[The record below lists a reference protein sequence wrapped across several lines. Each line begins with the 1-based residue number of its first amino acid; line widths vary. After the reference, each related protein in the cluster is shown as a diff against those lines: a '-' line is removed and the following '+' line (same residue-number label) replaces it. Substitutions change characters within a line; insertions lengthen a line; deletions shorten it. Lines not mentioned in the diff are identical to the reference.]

1 MCIIASIGQDF
12 LQTPCVEG
20 AVCFWKRKWKAGIQ
34 REREGH
40 QSVLEIVLQPKLV
53 GHPDMGLFLQ
63 NIPVV
68 ATLHLMNAICPLG
81 RWGTPFPSALPS
93 QGLLSVGGLD
103 LSLGCPLTRPL
114 VTLVIV
120 AQSPHC
126 LPTEAHARCRTH
138 KRSSGFEQA
147 ERQTLL
153 KAQDHPLL
161 A

>member
-1 MCIIASIGQDF
+1 MYYCLHRAGLSSDSVCGRGFVF
-12 LQTPCVEG
+12 LEEKMEG
-20 AVCFWKRKWKAGIQ
+20 GHPA
-34 REREGH
+34 REGRTL
-40 QSVLEIVLQPKLV
+40 VLLEIVLQPKLV

-63 NIPVV
+63 NIPVM
-68 ATLHLMNAICPLG
+68 ATLHLMNATCPLG

-120 AQSPHC
+120 AQSPRC
-126 LPTEAHARCRTH
+126 LPAEAHARCCTH
-138 KRSSGFEQA
+138 KRNSDFEQT
-147 ERQTLL
+147 ERQTLP